1 MNENIKVIKGGICTV
16 SGVKAGGIRDG
27 KYGVCIISFPKSM
40 STGVF
45 TTNKIIAAP
54 VKHTKNIMENNTLSA
69 IVANSG
75 NANCFTGT
83 QGEEDCK
90 EIVEAVSN
98 KLDINKWETA
108 IASTGVIGRKMP
120 MDIIN
125 KLIDEIKLE
134 NSDEASTKSAKAIMT
149 TDTVHKEYAVEIQL
163 NNDDKVKIG
172 GICKGTGMI
181 APNMATMLCFITT
194 DAKIKDKNLLK
205 QSLKKAADKSFNM
218 VVVDGDES
226 TNDELLLITTGEV
239 DVTDDEGLDP
249 NFQEGLEY
257 LCIQLAKMMAAD
269 GEGAT
274 KFLEVEVNG
283 TKTHGDAEIIAK
295 SIVSSPLVKSAIFG
309 CDPNWGRIIA
319 AVGYSGIDIDA
330 DNISIAISNNE
341 EKVDLVENSQIL
353 AFEGTKYLKKA
364 EKIMK
369 NKEIKIFVEL
379 YLGSETATAFG
390 CDLTCEYVKI
400 NAEYT
405 T

>member
-16 SGVKAGGIRDG
+16 SSVKAGGIRDG

-54 VKHTKNIMENNTLSA
+54 VKHTKNIMENNALSA

-83 QGEEDCK
+83 QGQEDCK
-90 EIVEAVSN
+90 EIVETVSN

-149 TDTVHKEYAVEIQL
+149 TDTVHKEYAVEIRL
-163 NNDDKVKIG
+163 NNGDKVKIG

-239 DVTDDEGLDP
+239 DVTEDEGLDH

-319 AVGYSGIDIDA
+319 AVGYSGIDIDT